1 MPVGHWSRV
10 MSTENLRVLLR
21 ERLGALD
28 GWLQSESA
36 VACREQT
43 HLDAGS
49 ASRAY
54 WHLGYHTALRDLSAA
69 MTGAATSLCIVDT
82 ANLSPADAPDAAYCP
97 PA

>member
-1 MPVGHWSRV
+1 
-10 MSTENLRVLLR
+10 MSSYCVNVILEQ
-21 ERLGALD
+21 RLNALETWLQNEGAKVALQDQFHLD
-28 GWLQSESA
+28 GGSH
-36 VACREQT
+36 EQ
-43 HLDAGS
+43 
-49 ASRAY
+49 AY